1 MRVNTESR
9 RKPPQEIDMAKM
21 KSSNKSTRGGPGGIQ
36 AQMLEGLH
44 QVWLAGMGAVSRA
57 QHDAPKMFDEL
68 VAEGARFQADT
79 RGAAEAALRG
89 VLGTVQERINAGV
102 TGVRGQ
108 ANEALENL
116 EKIFQ
121 TRVHRALAQLGVP
134 SAGEVHAL
142 GKRIDTLNTNI
153 DRLARRPAA
162 AAKTRGRRAARK

>member
-1 MRVNTESR
+1 MRVNTELR
-9 RKPPQEIDMAKM
+9 RKPPEETEMAKM
-21 KSSNKSTRGGPGGIQ
+21 KGTGKSARGGQGAVQ

-44 QVWLAGMGAVSRA
+44 QVWLAGMGAVSKA
-57 QHDAPKMFDEL
+57 QHDAPKLFDEL
-68 VAEGARFQADT
+68 VAEGAQFQADT
-79 RGAAEAALRG
+79 RGSAEAALRG
-89 VLGTVQERINAGV
+89 VLGSVQERINAGV

-134 SAGEVHAL
+134 SASEVHAL
-142 GKRIDTLNTNI
+142 GKRIDALNANI

-162 AAKTRGRRAARK
+162 AAKSRGRRASRK